1 MVDAVLHFLIVGGLP
16 IFRVGMEEIIS
27 RNFSGSVRFVEK
39 GRDALALCAKEHFD
53 LILLGVTHPKQ
64 SGLDL
69 MPDFH
74 NLCPN
79 SPVLV
84 VSLLAE
90 EDFGVRALKAGAAGY
105 ISQASSVEEFIL
117 AIKMIRAGNRYISQ
131 ALAGRMAD
139 SLAKSF
145 KEVPHESLSPRE
157 FEVFLRV
164 ASGSSAKEIAQ
175 DLSLSVKTIST
186 YHTHIFEK
194 LRLRTDAELGAY
206 ALRNRLIS

>member
-1 MVDAVLHFLIVGGLP
+1 MNDAVSRFLIVNGLP

-27 RNFSGSVRFVEK
+27 RNFNGSIQFVEK
-39 GRDALALCAKEHFD
+39 SRDALALCAKEHFD
-53 LILLGVTHPKQ
+53 LILLSITHPKQ
-64 SGLDL
+64 NGLDL

-84 VSLLAE
+84 VSPLAE
-90 EDFGVRALKAGAAGY
+90 EDFGLRALKAGAAGY
-105 ISQASSVEEFIL
+105 ISKTSSIEEFIL
-117 AIKMIRAGNRYISQ
+117 AIKLICSGNRYISQ
-131 ALAGRMAD
+131 ALAGQMAD

-145 KEVPHESLSPRE
+145 REIPHESLSPRE
-157 FEVFLRV
+157 FDVFLRV
-164 ASGSSAKEIAQ
+164 ASGSNAKEIAQ

-194 LRLRTDAELGAY
+194 LHVRTDAELGAY
-206 ALRNRLIS
+206 ALRHRLIE